1 MKTDLTVGACILH
14 EHKALLVHHAK
25 LGLWLFP
32 GGHIEKDEIPDDA
45 VKREAFE
52 EARLTIEL
60 IGEKSEEVRG
70 ELRVLAQPFY
80 VNLHSVGDH
89 QHVCF
94 YYICTA
100 KKADV
105 AINSESRGFRWMSN
119 EEIQGDSG
127 ITPDVKKIAAR
138 AFKAMSEHS

>member
-1 MKTDLTVGACILH
+1 MNTKTDLTVGACIFLGN
-14 EHKALLVHHAK
+14 KVLLIHHAK

-32 GGHIEKDEIPDDA
+32 GGHIEKDEIPDDT

-52 EARLTIEL
+52 ETGLVV
-60 IGEKSEEVRG
+60 EVVQGRGDRASG

-100 KKADV
+100 RHSDIS
-105 AINSESRGFRWMSN
+105 INSESKAYRWMSS
-119 EEIQGDSG
+119 EEIQADLG
-127 ITPDVKKIAAR
+127 ITAGC
-138 AFKAMSEHS
+138 